1 MAALQVAT
9 GISNQSASGPGA
21 GRFFHRRP
29 FFSAKG
35 LGMRAQSSSFRPGLS
50 VLLGVL
56 GGFSLGYQ
64 PYRVSSSGLVGPGI
78 EV

>member
-1 MAALQVAT
+1 
-9 GISNQSASGPGA
+9 
-21 GRFFHRRP
+21 
-29 FFSAKG
+29 
-35 LGMRAQSSSFRPGLS
+35 MRAQSSSFRPGLS

>member
-1 MAALQVAT
+1 MPSALARL
-9 GISNQSASGPGA
+9 SG
-21 GRFFHRRP
+21 RLFQRRP

-35 LGMRAQSSSFRPGLS
+35 LGMRAQSFSFRPGLS
-50 VLLGVL
+50 VLLGLL
-56 GGFSLGYQ
+56 GGFRLGYQ